1 LGSRLR
7 APRRRRLGFWIRIGE
22 AKQESRA
29 GVRRGRGR
37 THRTTEGLYGVL
49 DGPDRWKAE
58 HVRGS
63 LPLRVLIGSIDI
75 AFIHV
80 LRSGSN
86 EK

>member
-1 LGSRLR
+1 
-7 APRRRRLGFWIRIGE
+7 
-22 AKQESRA
+22 
-29 GVRRGRGR
+29 VRWGRGR